1 MTMDAMART
10 MTMKNI
16 SIETLDWDHIG
27 ADLDKE
33 GYALL
38 PRFLDAAQAKALAAL
53 ASEAGAQGQCL
64 SLERLELGRGD
75 VWRLPQP
82 LPDPIAAWR
91 VAFYEQLV
99 PIANRWADIM
109 GTDFRYPA
117 TLEEFLRENR
127 EVGQTGQLTALS
139 YLREGDYLALHQNT
153 QGKRVFPLQL
163 VILLCEPDI
172 DFTGGEFVMTEQR
185 PRMQSRPMVL
195 PLRQGD
201 AALITVAHRPFK
213 GSKGYYRVNLKHA
226 ISRVRS
232 GERVGIEL
240 LFHDAQHG
248 LIGVG

>member
-1 MTMDAMART
+1 
-10 MTMKNI
+10 MKNI
-16 SIETLDWDHIG
+16 SIEELDWDRID

-38 PRFLDAAQAKALAAL
+38 PKLLDAAQAKALAAL
-53 ASEAGAQGQCL
+53 ASEPGAQGQWL
-64 SLERLELGRGD
+64 SLERLELGQGD

-91 VAFYEQLV
+91 VAFYKRLA

-117 TLEEFLRENR
+117 TLEDFLRENL
-127 EVGQTGQLTALS
+127 EVGQTGQLTAVHH
-139 YLREGDYLALHQNT
+139 LREGDYQALHQST
-153 QGKRVFPLQL
+153 HGKRVFPLQL
-163 VILLCEPDI
+163 VILLSAPDI
-172 DFTGGEFVMTEQR
+172 DCTGGEFVMTEQR

-201 AALITVAHRPFK
+201 AALVTVAHRPVK
-213 GSKGYYRVNLKHA
+213 GNKGYYRVNLKHA

-240 LFHDAQHG
+240 LFHDALQGH
-248 LIGVG
+248 IGG

>member
-1 MTMDAMART
+1 M
-10 MTMKNI
+10 NPI
-16 SIETLDWDHIG
+16 SIEKLDWDRIG

-38 PRFLDAAQAKALAAL
+38 PKLLDATQAKALAAL
-53 ASEAGAQGQCL
+53 ASEAHAQGQCA

-91 VAFYEQLV
+91 VAFYKQLA
-99 PIANRWADIM
+99 PIANRWAEILD
-109 GTDFRYPA
+109 TDSRYPA
-117 TLEEFLRENR
+117 TLEDFLRESR
-127 EVGQTGQLTALS
+127 EVGQTGQLTTVS
-139 YLREGDYLALHQNT
+139 YLRKGDYLALHQST

-163 VILLCEPDI
+163 VILLCEPDS

-201 AALITVAHRPFK
+201 AALITVAHRPHK

-226 ISRVRS
+226 ISRVRG
-232 GERVGIEL
+232 GERIGIEL
-240 LFHDAQHG
+240 LFHDAVQG
-248 LIGVG
+248 LIGVV

>member
-1 MTMDAMART
+1 
-10 MTMKNI
+10 MKNI
-16 SIETLDWDHIG
+16 SIEKLDWGRIG

-38 PRFLDAAQAKALAAL
+38 PKLLDGAQAKALATL
-53 ASEAGAQGQCL
+53 AAEARAQGQCA

-91 VAFYEQLV
+91 VAFYERLA
-99 PIANRWADIM
+99 PIANRWAEIM
-109 GTDFRYPA
+109 GADSRYPA
-117 TLEEFLRENR
+117 TLEDFLRENR
-127 EVGQTGQLTALS
+127 EVGQTGQLTAAS
-139 YLREGDYLALHQNT
+139 YLREGDYLALHQSA

-163 VILLCEPDI
+163 VILPCEPDA
-172 DFTGGEFVMTEQR
+172 DFSGGEFVMTEQR

-201 AALITVAHRPFK
+201 AALITVAHRPSK

-232 GERVGIEL
+232 GERIGIEL
-240 LFHDAQHG
+240 LFHDAVQ
-248 LIGVG
+248 GVGVV